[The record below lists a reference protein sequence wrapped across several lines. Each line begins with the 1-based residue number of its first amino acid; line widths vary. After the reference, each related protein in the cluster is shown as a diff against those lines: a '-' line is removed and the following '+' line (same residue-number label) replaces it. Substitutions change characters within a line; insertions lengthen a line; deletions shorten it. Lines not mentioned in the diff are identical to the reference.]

1 MSAAVAMLNRPS
13 QTKESS
19 HEMGAELIG
28 IKIQL
33 THPLANSLAVSA
45 GTLLLTVFYTMQKK
59 RKDLIFI
66 LVKKRHDWAGAE

>member
-28 IKIQL
+28 IKILL

-45 GTLLLTVFYTMQKK
+45 GALLLTVFYTMQEK
-59 RKDLIFI
+59 RKDLIFV
-66 LVKKRHDWAGAE
+66 LVKERHD

>member
-19 HEMGAELIG
+19 HEMGAELLG

-33 THPLANSLAVSA
+33 THPLADSLAVTA
-45 GTLLLTVFYTMQKK
+45 GTLLLIGIYTMQEK
-59 RKDLIFI
+59 RKDLIFV
-66 LVKKRHDWAGAE
+66 LVKKRHD

>member
-13 QTKESS
+13 QNKESS
-19 HEMGAELIG
+19 HEMGTELLS

-33 THPLANSLAVSA
+33 THPLADSLAVA
-45 GTLLLTVFYTMQKK
+45 AEALLLTVLNTMQQK

-66 LVKKRHDWAGAE
+66 LVKKRHD